1 MTETS
6 VFVQNGKKISELP
19 VVVKPVRDVLE
30 IYKRLGIRLDQEE
43 PGEVARGQVAATEL
57 TEEEREVIDGFSR
70 CVSSSSIFRL
80 LETVPPEE
88 VTPPVA
94 AFALR
99 KILELEEA
107 PGQQDGVRETI
118 RGTARRRDTFL
129 KIAFVNTL
137 VEIICQSGD
146 PAVILDGLDSALK
159 EGWPGD
165 REGYRERL
173 VEEVVEGVAEGLYS
187 LAQVCRAV
195 HTVAQLAPDRA
206 GGQRAADRLWVGVM
220 DKGQAMR
227 SGAEMAAVFGLLPQ
241 LCQSRHMVLRLLEE
255 KVMEHWQQLD
265 TQQVI
270 EILRV
275 LTQLR

>member
-1 MTETS
+1 M
-6 VFVQNGKKISELP
+6 
-19 VVVKPVRDVLE
+19 
-30 IYKRLGIRLDQEE
+30 
-43 PGEVARGQVAATEL
+43 
-57 TEEEREVIDGFSR
+57 
-70 CVSSSSIFRL
+70 
-80 LETVPPEE
+80 
-88 VTPPVA
+88 
-94 AFALR
+94 
-99 KILELEEA
+99 
-107 PGQQDGVRETI
+107 
-118 RGTARRRDTFL
+118 
-129 KIAFVNTL
+129 
-137 VEIICQSGD
+137 
-146 PAVILDGLDSALK
+146 
-159 EGWPGD
+159 
-165 REGYRERL
+165 
-173 VEEVVEGVAEGLYS
+173 EGVAEGLYS

-206 GGQRAADRLWVGVM
+206 GGPRAADRLWVGVM